1 MSAEHWDLDQDNT
14 LGGNNPSPNKSSS
27 QKAIKEYVDS
37 HSGGGTITVD
47 NKSIT
52 KNTSDELQTVG
63 VINQNDNTTSI
74 SYWSGTRAEYEAMV
88 ANLGH
93 PPVNVTCDITDD
105 NDMTLTLLEAIY
117 GVGAIYIGTM
127 SVCPMAV
134 LMPNTVWELKA
145 QDMVLQ
151 GAGTKG
157 IVKTELPQNVKLPK
171 ISGSVGSNAG
181 RAQYTGPSGCFTVSN
196 GTSYYAMG
204 GPETSGTSFTFDS
217 SRSSSIYSGDGTN
230 TEIQQPAYLVN
241 IWERVA

>member
-74 SYWSGTRAEYEAMV
+74 GYWSGTRAEYDAMV
-88 ANLGH
+88 TELGH

-117 GVGAIYIGTM
+117 PIGAIYIGTM

-134 LMPNTVWELKA
+134 LMPNTTWQLKA
-145 QDMVLQ
+145 QDRVLQ
-151 GAGTKG
+151 GAGDRGVVGSEIAESLLNITG
-157 IVKTELPQNVKLPK
+157 YCDRMWGEGGYTGALYRSNQF
-171 ISGSVGSNAG
+171 SVGWVGSTSA
-181 RAQYTGPSGCFTVSN
+181 SV
-196 GTSYYAMG
+196 GTRLNIDA
-204 GPETSGTSFTFDS
+204 
-217 SRSSSIYSGDGTN
+217 SRSSSTYQDGAPV
-230 TEIQQPAYLVN
+230 QQDAYLVN